1 MGSMSQLLILD
12 IAPEVVEQLQ
22 RRAYSNRRSLQAE
35 LRLILEGAARD
46 ERKRWSIEE
55 LVRIADEIK
64 LRSGP
69 QKTDSVDLIR
79 EDRDH

>member
-1 MGSMSQLLILD
+1 MRSMSQLLILD
-12 IAPEVVEQLQ
+12 IVPEVVEQLQ

-46 ERKRWSIEE
+46 EKERRSIEE